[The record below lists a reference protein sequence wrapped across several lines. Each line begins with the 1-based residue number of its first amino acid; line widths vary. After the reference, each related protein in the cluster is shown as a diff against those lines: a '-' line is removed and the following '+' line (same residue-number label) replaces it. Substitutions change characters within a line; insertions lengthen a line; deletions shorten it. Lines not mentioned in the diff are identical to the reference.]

1 VGDKRA
7 AEKVGQL
14 KRKNDEDTAFVENA
28 VTCRERNQATR
39 CDGDGGS
46 ILIRPEEYVEDELRR
61 LGKANGNHYVRKAGV
76 DGVHNGQIMVRLKS
90 KRYIIIDYGYI
101 PNQRDHELAAYHAH
115 IAIPEGAGQTL
126 CKTVDCTRVGVP
138 VLLYDSK
145 PDEPMSLYLSK
156 GLCFNCQRA
165 LNEKRRTPYNKRKA
179 NDQPVNADSSSS
191 GNDARIRHTNHPADQ
206 KLTHA
211 KCNHLDQ
218 VYGAEVLSLRTLLS
232 LQRSN
237 LQSDELGA
245 NTPRRLEKPTSHPA
259 EVISIMKELVWNVA
273 TNENN
278 LCYRYH
284 QSVLPPL
291 LVGEYDVVIPL
302 TPHGLLLNV
311 GEVKKG
317 RIAFLGYR
325 QFPDGSKGPAELKNL
340 VRRCGDIIIAVNGQ
354 SIVMSKLDE
363 ILSILR
369 RSTSFAFLRFIRHE
383 CMMDSGQTSCGSF
396 TEPLVIQHE
405 PHHPPVVPPP
415 VDIQHPPSLVGHDAH
430 IAIQLAPQQLP
441 ANPPNQII
449 PHQVTAVIVPPRSNA
464 PLANQVCKN
473 YLENKFSFSR
483 SN

>member
-1 VGDKRA
+1 MHCKLVRHDMNRKIDDGERGYANKFSALHQANPPSRFLCRDEETRLWEDVGDKRA

-14 KRKNDEDTAFVENA
+14 IRKNDKDKKIVKRTAFVENA

-39 CDGDGGS
+39 CDGDGVS

-101 PNQRDHELAAYHAH
+101 PSLRDHELAANHPH

-138 VLLYDSK
+138 VLLYDSM
-145 PDEPMSLYLSK
+145 PDEPMSLYLSM

-165 LNEKRRTPYNKRKA
+165 LNEKRRTPKRKA

-191 GNDARIRHTNHPADQ
+191 SGNDARIRHTNHAADQ
-206 KLTHA
+206 TLTHA
-211 KCNHLDQ
+211 KCNPLDQ
-218 VYGAEVLSLRTLLS
+218 DYGAEVPSLRTLLS

-237 LQSDELGA
+237 LRSDELGA
-245 NTPRRLEKPTSHPA
+245 NTPRLLEKPTSHPT
-259 EVISIMKELVWNVA
+259 EVISNMKELVWNVA

-317 RIAFLGYR
+317 RVAFLGYR
-325 QFPDGSKGPAELKNL
+325 QFPDGSKGPAELKKL

-369 RSTSFAFLRFIRHE
+369 RSTSFAFLRFIHHE
-383 CMMDSGQTSCGSF
+383 YMVGGHTSCGLF
-396 TEPLVIQHE
+396 T
-405 PHHPPVVPPP
+405 
-415 VDIQHPPSLVGHDAH
+415 D
-430 IAIQLAPQQLP
+430 
-441 ANPPNQII
+441 
-449 PHQVTAVIVPPRSNA
+449 
-464 PLANQVCKN
+464 
-473 YLENKFSFSR
+473 
-483 SN
+483 